1 MSLRLAS
8 RFLRRLAA
16 SRSGV
21 AATEFAVILPF
32 MLGTGLM
39 GLEVANRTVV
49 QMRVSQLAI
58 HIADNASRI
67 GDTATLQ
74 DRKIY
79 ERDLN
84 DLFFGADV
92 QGGSGLDIYTH
103 GRVIV
108 SSLEV
113 VPDTDDQQY
122 IHWQRCL
129 GAKQHVSSFGFEGD
143 GLETGLSGMGPQGE
157 EVLAYPDEAVIFV
170 EIAYDY
176 QSLVG
181 ETFGFADVVTA
192 TASFTVRDDRDLSRI
207 YQRNE
212 DSPDPVADCNVYGS
226 LPDYSV

>member
-1 MSLRLAS
+1 MTGPALW
-8 RFLRRLAA
+8 RRLAA

-21 AATEFAVILPF
+21 AATEFAIVLPF
-32 MLGTGLM
+32 LLGVGLM
-39 GLEVANRTVV
+39 GLEVANRAIV
-49 QMRVSQLAI
+49 QMQVSQLAA

-67 GDTATLQ
+67 GDTSTLQ
-74 DRKIY
+74 DRRIY

-84 DLFFGADV
+84 DLFYGADV
-92 QGGSGLDIYTH
+92 QGSNRLDLFKN

-113 VPDTDDQQY
+113 VPDTEDQQY

-129 GAKQHVSSFGFEGD
+129 GAKQHISSYGLEGD
-143 GLETGLSGMGPQGE
+143 GIDEGLPGIGPAGE
-157 EVLAYPDEAVIFV
+157 EVWAFPDEAVIFV

-192 TASFTVRDDRDLSRI
+192 TASFTVRDDRDLTQI
-207 YQRNE
+207 YQRDTGN
-212 DSPDPVADCNVYGS
+212 PDPVASCGLYGGASS
-226 LPDYSV
+226 LGG